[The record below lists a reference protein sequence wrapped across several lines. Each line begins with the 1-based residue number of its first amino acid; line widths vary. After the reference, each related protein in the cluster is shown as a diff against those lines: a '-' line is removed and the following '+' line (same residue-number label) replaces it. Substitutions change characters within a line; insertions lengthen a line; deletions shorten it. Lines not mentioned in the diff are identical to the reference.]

1 MEYSKH
7 QIPFLDILIK
17 RNRNDISMNLF
28 HNPTGTQRCLCFTSS
43 HPNHCKRN
51 NPFCLEQRIC
61 TTAENNAEKLKNLKN
76 VNSNLSKYKNTITRV
91 PFFIKTRFPEG
102 RFIATV
108 IPSNPNVW
116 ITMKSSVYC
125 LKNNNFSA
133 FHNTNLIQSKRQ
145 RLQSQKTFN

>member
-76 VNSNLSKYKNTITRV
+76 VNSKLSKYKNTITRV

-108 IPSNPNVW
+108 IQV
-116 ITMKSSVYC
+116 T
-125 LKNNNFSA
+125 
-133 FHNTNLIQSKRQ
+133 LIFGS
-145 RLQSQKTFN
+145 L